1 MKGKKLLKKLGKGFV
16 NFVKQQYRNQL
27 FKQLIGEEEYSRL
40 VTAVK
45 LGLITPEEA
54 RAYVRRKVLGGSRRP
69 RKRRKKRSKS
79 GKSSYGSY
87 NYLLR

>member
-69 RKRRKKRSKS
+69 RKRRKKRPR
-79 GKSSYGSY
+79 KSSYGSY